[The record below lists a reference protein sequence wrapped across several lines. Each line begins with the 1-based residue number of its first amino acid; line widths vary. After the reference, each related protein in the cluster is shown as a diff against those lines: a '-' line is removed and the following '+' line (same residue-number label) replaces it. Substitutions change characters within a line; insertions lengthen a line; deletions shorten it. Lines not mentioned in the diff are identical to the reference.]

1 MHTDMKNFIIIDTQS
16 KQILYRFSNES
27 DLSFYLR
34 QFATN
39 LSSYDNPTYPFR
51 WLELHAE
58 YKADWYIRYL
68 FNSPD
73 YNHLAVMWCEL

>member
-1 MHTDMKNFIIIDTQS
+1 MKNFIIINTQS

-39 LSSYDNPTYPFR
+39 LSSYYSPTYPFR

-58 YKADWYIRYL
+58 YNADWYIRYL
-68 FNSPD
+68 FNHAEHE
-73 YNHLAVMWCEL
+73 YTLAVMWCEL

>member
-1 MHTDMKNFIIIDTQS
+1 MKNFIIIDTQS
-16 KQILYRFSNES
+16 KQIFHRFSNES

-39 LSSYDNPTYPFR
+39 LSPYGSPTYPFR

-58 YKADWYIRYL
+58 YNADWYIRYL
-68 FNSPD
+68 FNHAE
-73 YNHLAVMWCEL
+73 YEHTLAVMWCEL

>member
-1 MHTDMKNFIIIDTQS
+1 MKNFIIINTQS

-39 LSSYDNPTYPFR
+39 LSPYGSPTYPFR

-58 YKADWYIRYL
+58 YNADWYIRYL
-68 FNSPD
+68 FNHAEHE
-73 YNHLAVMWCEL
+73 YTLAVMWCEL